1 MKIKRL
7 LFGVLIL
14 AVMLACNFVNQM
26 ILPPTV
32 APLPTI
38 TQTPTA
44 TPTLVSTSSPTAT
57 AFAPA
62 YIPPQCVGR
71 ALATI
76 SPDMVQAEATI
87 EVVTNPPIS
96 TAEQLRI
103 FREMTHT
110 IDRVYVYPDFNGK
123 DWKAIKSRY
132 QAEVEAGLDT
142 ESFYREMRSMI
153 YELGDDHSD
162 YLSPVEVGLTNAEL
176 SGNTQFVGIGIYGE
190 PNPDKHTLV
199 VLSTFPDSAAE
210 HGGIQSHD
218 SILKVDGQPI
228 TQDAGIRLRGPECSV
243 TVVEV
248 QSPNEAPREVMLM
261 RYQINGDVPLDARLI
276 PTSDGSK
283 IGYIFLPSFF
293 DETLPSQMVDA
304 LNHFGHLDGL
314 VLDLRLNPGG
324 SNTVAYPILSYFT
337 HGTLGKFVS
346 RTDSHPLEIRAD
358 PIQNSQTVPLI
369 ILVGQETVSFAEIFA
384 GIMQDSGRAKVVGQ
398 TTLGNVEVLN
408 GYNFEDNS
416 LMWIAAETFHS
427 AFSDANW
434 EETGI
439 VPDVQAYAGWDTFNF
454 NTDPAIAA
462 SLKLLGHN

>member
-1 MKIKRL
+1 MKIKRIL
-7 LFGVLIL
+7 LGALIL
-14 AVMLACNFVNQM
+14 AVLLACNFVNQM
-26 ILPPTV
+26 ILPPTI

-38 TQTPTA
+38 TQTPTV
-44 TPTLVSTSSPTAT
+44 TPTLIATPSPTAL
-57 AFAPA
+57 APA
-62 YIPPQCVGR
+62 YIPPQCAGH
-71 ALATI
+71 ALATT
-76 SPDMVQAEATI
+76 SPDMVQAEATR

-110 IDRVYVYPDFNGK
+110 IDQVYVYPDFNGK
-123 DWKAIKSRY
+123 DWGAIKSRY
-132 QAEVEAGLDT
+132 QTEIEAGLDT
-142 ESFYREMRSMI
+142 EAFYQEMRSMI

-162 YLSPVEVGLTNAEL
+162 YLSPVEVGLSNAEL

-190 PNPDKHTLV
+190 PNLDKHTLV
-199 VLSTFPDSAAE
+199 VLSTFPGSAAE
-210 HGGIQSHD
+210 YGGLQSHD

-261 RYQINGDVPLDARLI
+261 RYKIEGDVPLEARLVS
-276 PTSDGSK
+276 TSDGSK
-283 IGYIFLPSFF
+283 IGYIFLPSFY
-293 DETLPSQMVDA
+293 DETLPLQMENA
-304 LNHFGHLDGL
+304 LKKFGHLDGL
-314 VLDLRLNPGG
+314 IIDLRLNGGG

-346 RTDSHPLEIRAD
+346 RTDSQPLVIRAN
-358 PIQNSQTVPLI
+358 PVQNSQSVPLI
-369 ILVGQETVSFAEIFA
+369 ILVGQETVSFGEIFA

-398 TTLGNVEVLN
+398 TTLGNVEILN

-434 EETGI
+434 EQTGI
-439 VPDVQAYAGWDTFNF
+439 IPDVQAYAAWDTFYF
-454 NTDPAIAA
+454 DTDPAIAA
-462 SLKLLGHN
+462 SLKLLGHK